1 MSPSPRA
8 TYALIVGVHTYDN
21 FPNQPVIGALNDVR
35 RWFRFFAGHLG
46 VKPENIFVLTSPTL
60 SEQQASSLCPGVPTG
75 NFGCATHDAV
85 RDGVK
90 ALGDAV
96 HAVDGSNGIFVWS
109 GHGTS
114 LMPGGTQ
121 GQEGATI
128 ALCPADTTNPDDAP
142 MGNLLTFLQIQRWWS
157 EAAAGKDGKVEATRN
172 LTMILDTCYQA
183 GAGARALVPN
193 MPTVEIAS
201 DDLAVFER
209 VMMAARQSETA
220 VDVRVQQRHYG
231 AFSFALTTMLEQ
243 WTVRHDGGMRFVN
256 GSYADVM
263 YRTRELISVLGIDN
277 QTPTLSGFRGVGQVA
292 VFNPDS
298 TVYIGDTSVDPDVAH
313 HHRQLSGDENGFT
326 AYEFVQNNGEEDIT
340 LAIAI
345 VVGVVPDNTQEY
357 YGIYTSVSEYWY
369 WDNAGDP
376 ADPNTDVTLKIKVE
390 TWPAQGQT
398 SPIVQK
404 AMSLGGG
411 PETQP
416 ETVRWTEDSDPSGTV
431 WEGEDNNGN
440 PFALI
445 FDIGDELDGP
455 TWYWQTDD
463 VNGEPVSPNG
473 TLFDSV
479 DTSDYALDSTSISN
493 TSGKTW
499 FTWTAS

>member
-35 RWFRFFAGHLG
+35 RWYRFFEGHLG

-60 SEQQASSLCPGVPTG
+60 TERQASSICPGVPTE
-75 NFGCATHDAV
+75 NLGCATHDAV

-90 ALGDAV
+90 HLGEAV

-128 ALCPADTTNPDDAP
+128 ALCPSDTTVPGDAS

-157 EAAAGKDGKVEATRN
+157 EAAAGKGGKVEATRN

-183 GAGARALVPN
+183 GPGARALLPSA
-193 MPTVEIAS
+193 PTVEVAS

-263 YRTRELISVLGIDN
+263 YRTRELISVLGIDD

-298 TVYIGDTSVDPDVAH
+298 TVYIGDTSVAPDVAH
-313 HHRQLSGDENGFT
+313 HHRQLSGDEDGFT
-326 AYEFVQNNGEEDIT
+326 AYEFVQYNGEEDIT

-345 VVGVVPDNTQEY
+345 VVGVVPTVNEGY
-357 YGIYTSVSEYWY
+357 YGVFTQTAEYWY
-369 WDNAGDP
+369 WDDTGAS
-376 ADPNTDVTLKIKVE
+376 ADPNEDVTLKIKVE
-390 TWPAQGQT
+390 AWPAEGET
-398 SPIVQK
+398 SPVVQK
-404 AMSLGGG
+404 AQGLGGG
-411 PETQP
+411 PEVQP
-416 ETVRWTEDSDPSGTV
+416 EAVTWTEDANPSGTV
-431 WEGEDNNGN
+431 WKGEDNAGN
-440 PFALI
+440 QFALI
-445 FDIGDELDGP
+445 FTIGSALGGP
-455 TWYWQTDD
+455 TWYRETDD
-463 VNGEPVSPNG
+463 VGGEPVTPAG
-473 TLFDSV
+473 TLFDGV
-479 DTSDYALDSTSISN
+479 GDVNQTLTSSSLSN
-493 TSGKTW
+493 SSGKTW
-499 FTWTAS
+499 FTWAPK